1 MKSKWSVLVDG
12 ASRQSAPTRKGED
25 ESIKTGSSGAHC
37 AGQMRGFR
45 LGSANKPSG
54 GNAIAAAVAMLVGC
68 IIIGVAETCFA
79 ETAQFAPI
87 NPDFIEYQ
95 RNIQAEPMSARTDE
109 DEELLGYVPASISIT
124 AMAGAERA
132 KKAAP
137 RSFPA
142 TYDLRQSGRLTSV
155 KDQRI
160 SGPCWSFA
168 AMASLESCRLP
179 GAAYDFSEK
188 NMVNLHGWDWK
199 HTNGGN
205 GVIAMA
211 YLCRWDGPVNESDD
225 PYPAGTWQSS
235 QAGLPVQKHIQ
246 QVRMILGKSSPT
258 DNDDIKQALTDHGAV
273 FASYYHANNS
283 YSSGNNAYYYTG
295 TNRGNHAVAIVGWD
309 DNFDRTRFPVAAPS
323 NGAYIVKNS
332 WGTAW
337 GDAGYFYVSYYDS
350 TFAHEDMFVF
360 HNAEPAGNYSRCYQ
374 YDPLGWLNSFK
385 APWAAA
391 IYTASASEPLQ
402 AVGFYSATAASY
414 ELFIYTNVA
423 AGAPRSGTLA
433 SSMSGTLP
441 SAGFHTVPLATP
453 VAVVAGQRFSIV
465 LRLIN
470 GGDYPQAIEYRYS
483 GLTSAATAAP
493 GQTFYSTDGS
503 QFTDLTALES
513 TANFC
518 IKGYTGTATTPPGMP
533 VISSA
538 THPDE
543 NGWYSNGNPSF
554 TWTTP
559 SDVFGLAGY
568 SYVIDGSGT
577 TIPDTT
583 VDATGNSK
591 SYSSIPDG
599 TWYFHVRAKNN
610 AGIWGA
616 ADHYRAQIDMTSP
629 TFSSIAA
636 SPSLAKQGA
645 AVTITFTASETLAAN
660 PAVTVNNHAASY
672 SSKSGNSYTYSY
684 AVLSSDPDGAATV
697 AISGTDRAGNPGA
710 GTSTSA
716 LAVDKTAPT
725 CAIIRTDPSPTS
737 ASTVHFNVNFNE
749 TVAGFVQADVDL
761 TGTAPGKSITG
772 FGGGPQNFTVTV
784 SGINGNGT
792 AAIDVDA
799 GKCSDAAGNL
809 NTAGASVSY
818 TIVQTSPG
826 VIITP
831 SGGSTAVTEGGS
843 SDTYTVVLNTLP
855 TANVTVTANAGSQ
868 LSASPTT
875 LTFTPGQWNVA
886 QAVTVSAVNDA
897 LYEGPHSGTITHAA
911 ASSDGNY
918 NGISVGSV
926 SVAIN
931 DNDAAPTVSF
941 TSASQSKAEGGGTA
955 TVTAQLSAV
964 SGLAATVPFTVSGTA
979 ANGTDYTITASP
991 ISILAGSTTGSASIT
1006 ITDDGLDEDDET
1018 VVVTMG
1024 VPANATA
1031 GATTVH
1037 TLTIT
1042 DNDAAPTVSFTSA
1055 SQSKAEGGGTAT
1067 VTAQLSAVSGKAV
1080 SVPFTVSGSA
1090 TGSGTDYA
1098 ITASPINIPAGN
1110 ATGSATITVVDD
1122 ALTESNETVI
1132 VTMGTPANATKGTPS
1147 VHTLTITDND
1157 AQGLVVSPTSV
1168 SVPEGGTASFSVCLA
1183 KQPQS
1188 SVTVTSAWI
1197 SGDKDLSVSGG
1208 GTLTFNSG
1216 DWNQS
1221 KNVAL
1226 AAAVDEDDENGSA
1239 IIAVT
1244 SSGLTTVNVAAT
1256 EVDKDLAQF
1265 WGIYVDASRPDDSG
1279 DGYSWA
1285 TAKKTIQAGVDLATD
1300 GTTVFV
1306 TNGIYNIGG
1315 RITPGYSLSNRVVI
1329 IKNITVRSV
1338 NGPDT
1343 TIIEGSGTNAYGT
1356 TFAMRCVYMIR
1367 GVLDGFTLRGGATM
1381 TNGATFYD
1389 RYGGGVIM
1397 DGPYS
1402 KALVQNSIIDQCL
1415 ALGGGASTYST
1426 LYNCTIQ
1433 SNVATSSG
1441 GGAYGGALT
1450 KCNLLYNRASSGGGA
1465 FDAEMNNCA
1474 LINNEASGGGAV
1486 HAGTLNNCLL
1496 LGNRA
1501 TIVGG
1506 GSYFG
1511 TLRNC
1516 TFYGNISSNGG
1527 GAYKSTLN
1535 NCIVWGNK
1543 YSGGGTSDV
1552 SECTSFFTCA
1562 YELVAD
1568 GGCINK
1574 APLFVNELNG
1584 DFRILAAS
1592 PCVDTG
1598 DNSLVAPGISNDLD
1612 GNLRIADGNDD
1623 TVPTVDMGA
1632 YEYGAQKTLTVMFNA
1647 LGGTIPIPQI
1657 KEYLPGQ
1664 IYGELPETVRSGY
1677 MFGGWC
1683 YEQGGTGQQVLPS
1696 TTVSMFVDHVLY
1708 AKWTPQVIG
1717 RILYVDASRPDDSGD
1732 GISWL
1737 TAKKSIQGAVNDAFA
1752 GETVMVTNGVY
1763 SFGGAVES
1771 GSYLANRVMVKKD
1784 IIVKSVNGPEVTI
1797 IRGSGTNA
1805 FGTTSAMRCV
1815 SMSKGVLDGF
1825 TLQGGATKYSGAASG
1840 DDKGGGVYAGNTTP
1854 RIMNCIICT
1863 NVASLGGGVY
1873 RGSLL
1878 KCFLL
1883 DNKSVGPYPSSG
1895 GGSYD
1900 SILRECHLLNNSA
1913 AVFGGGAYGG
1923 YLYNCDISGNIA
1935 QHGGGSAFA
1944 TLNRCRI
1951 ASNVAMESGGGSR
1964 DGELKDCVL
1973 VNNTAPIGGGV
1984 YSGSLQDCIVSS
1996 NTANH
2001 GGGCNYGTL
2010 TRCVIAY
2017 NMATNSGGGARM
2029 SILNNCLITD
2039 NIAQNGGGHYDYA
2052 YDPSFPRSLNN
2063 CTIVNNMAK
2072 ISGGGCEGG
2081 MLNNCIVWSN
2091 QLTSGTPNNVTNT
2104 IYFYTCSPNIAIS
2117 NGCINSYPL
2126 FANPSSG
2133 DYRLKTGSPCIDT
2146 GDNTHVSDSFD
2157 KDGHVR
2163 IVDGDGNGTET
2174 VDMGTYEY
2182 GAMSAMFTVSFNAA
2196 GGTDAVPPT
2205 KVVSCGTS
2213 YGPLASSSRTGF
2225 TFAGWWTGSDG
2236 AGMEITHDTVATVT
2250 SRQILYAKW
2259 TPTIY
2264 TVNFDPQDGT
2274 MPSPGSKT
2282 VAFTYPYGPLALTT
2296 RSGYTFAGWW
2306 TGAGG
2311 TGAEVTSSTIM
2322 TTISNH
2328 MLYAKWDELTT
2339 TTTPVSVPLSWLDG
2353 QPILLGAAGGDY
2365 DIAAWTDL
2373 DRDGRFSWEEYIADT
2388 DPMDEASTFPPLET
2402 VLLPNSAVG
2411 LRIDP
2416 SSTGRLYEI
2425 LWCPDLTVQ
2434 PQSWLPY
2441 GVSRSGTGTGV
2452 VFNITNQVPTGIFRS
2467 RVRLP

>member
-188 NMVNLHGWDWK
+188 NMVNLHGWDWSY
-199 HTNGGN
+199 TDGGN

-235 QAGLPVQKHIQ
+235 QSGLPVQKHIQ

-273 FASYYHANNS
+273 FASYYHTSNS
-283 YSSGNNAYYYTG
+283 YSSVNYAYYYTG

-337 GDAGYFYVSYYDS
+337 GDAGYLYVSYYDS
-350 TFAHEDMFVF
+350 KFAHEDMFVF
-360 HNAEPAGNYSRCYQ
+360 HNAEPVGNYSRCYQ

-414 ELFIYTNVA
+414 ELYIYTNVA
-423 AGAPRSGTLA
+423 AGSPRSGALA

-441 SAGFHTVPLATP
+441 AAGFHTVPLATP
-453 VAVVAGQRFSIV
+453 AEVVAGQRFSIV

-559 SDVFGLAGY
+559 SDAFGIAGY

-583 VDATGNSK
+583 VDATDNSK

-616 ADHYRAQIDMTSP
+616 ADHYRAQIDKTAP
-629 TFSSIAA
+629 TFSGIAA
-636 SPSLAKQGA
+636 SPSLAKQGT

-672 SSKSGNSYTYSY
+672 GSKSGNSYTYSY
-684 AVLSSDPDGAATV
+684 TVLSSDPDGTATV
-697 AISGTDRAGNPGA
+697 AVSGTDRAGNPGA
-710 GTSTSA
+710 GSSSSA
-716 LAVDKTAPT
+716 LTVDKTPPGCT
-725 CAIIRTDPSPTS
+725 ITRDDPSPTS
-737 ASTVHFNVNFNE
+737 ASSIRFSVDFSESVT
-749 TVAGFVQADVDL
+749 GFVQADVDL
-761 TGTAPGKSITG
+761 SGSAPGKSITG
-772 FGGGPQNFTVTV
+772 FSGGPQNFTVTV
-784 SGINGNGT
+784 SGISGNGT

-799 GKCSDAAGNL
+799 GKCSDAAGNA
-809 NTAGASVSY
+809 NTAGAAVSY

-826 VIITP
+826 VTITP

-855 TANVTVTANAGSQ
+855 TADVTVTANAGSQ

-886 QAVTVSAVNDA
+886 QTVTVSAVNDT
-897 LYEGPHSGTITHAA
+897 LYEGPHSGAITHTA

-918 NGISVGSV
+918 NGISVGSL

-941 TSASQSKAEGGGTA
+941 TAASQSKAEGGGTA

-964 SGLAATVPFTVSGTA
+964 SGLAATVPFSVSGTA
-979 ANGTDYTITASP
+979 LNGTDYTIAATP
-991 ISILAGSTTGSASIT
+991 ISISAGSTTGSATIT
-1006 ITDDGLDEDDET
+1006 ITDDALDEDDET

-1024 VPANATA
+1024 PPVNATQ
-1031 GATTVH
+1031 GAKTVH

-1042 DNDAAPTVSFTSA
+1042 DNDVAPTVSFTAA

-1067 VTAQLSAVSGKAV
+1067 VTAQLTAVSGKAV
-1080 SVPFTVSGSA
+1080 NVPFTVSGSA
-1090 TGSGTDYA
+1090 TGGGTDYT

-1110 ATGSATITVVDD
+1110 AMGSTTITIVDD

-1132 VTMGTPANATKGTPS
+1132 VTMGTPTNATKGTPFD
-1147 VHTLTITDND
+1147 HTLNITDND
-1157 AQGLVVSPTSV
+1157 VQGLVVSPTSV
-1168 SVPEGGTASFSVCLA
+1168 SVPEGGTASFMVCLA

-1197 SGDKDLSVSGG
+1197 SGDTDLSVSGG

-1221 KNVAL
+1221 KNVTL

-1244 SSGLTTVNVAAT
+1244 SSGLTTVNVVAT
-1256 EVDKDLAQF
+1256 EVDKDLVQL
-1265 WGIYVDASRPDDSG
+1265 WGIYVDASRPDDNG

-1285 TAKKTIQAGVDLATD
+1285 TAKKTIQAAVDLASD
-1300 GTTVFV
+1300 GMTVLV
-1306 TNGIYNIGG
+1306 TNGIYNAGG
-1315 RITPGYSLSNRVVI
+1315 RVTPGYSLSNRVVI
-1329 IKNITVRSV
+1329 TKAITVRSV
-1338 NGPDT
+1338 NGPST
-1343 TIIEGSGTNAYGT
+1343 TVIEGSGTNAYGT
-1356 TFAMRCVYMIR
+1356 TAAMRCVYMAK
-1367 GVLDGFTLRGGATM
+1367 GLLEGFMLTGGATAAENSQDGNI
-1381 TNGATFYD
+1381 NGCGGGVFAESELSIVRNCCLVENMAYHGGGSYGGTREFCTI
-1389 RYGGGVIM
+1389 RENSAVQNGGGTAGGIALRCEITSNTAVYGGG
-1397 DGPYS
+1397 S
-1402 KALVQNSIIDQCL
+1402 KGGTLTDCTISLNYAVSGGGGSRDATLTNCL
-1415 ALGGGASTYST
+1415 ITLNQSYLGGGQGAGKLNGCV
-1426 LYNCTIQ
+1426 LYGNYAYVGGGSHYGTCINCTFVG
-1433 SNVATSSG
+1433 NVADTSG
-1441 GGAYGGALT
+1441 GGAYCAET
-1450 KCNLLYNRASSGGGA
+1450 HPLYNCILWDNRLTSGETNDCNDAVGA
-1465 FDAEMNNCA
+1465 FSSCA
-1474 LINNEASGGGAV
+1474 YGLPPMQ
-1486 HAGTLNNCLL
+1486 
-1496 LGNRA
+1496 
-1501 TIVGG
+1501 
-1506 GSYFG
+1506 
-1511 TLRNC
+1511 
-1516 TFYGNISSNGG
+1516 GNISAEPIFIDAANR
-1527 GAYKSTLN
+1527 
-1535 NCIVWGNK
+1535 
-1543 YSGGGTSDV
+1543 
-1552 SECTSFFTCA
+1552 
-1562 YELVAD
+1562 
-1568 GGCINK
+1568 
-1574 APLFVNELNG
+1574 
-1584 DFRILAAS
+1584 DFRLHAES
-1592 PCVDTG
+1592 PCID
-1598 DNSLVAPGISNDLD
+1598 AGISALAPSGTDMD
-1612 GNLRIADGNDD
+1612 RNLRIVDGNADGRA
-1623 TVPTVDMGA
+1623 TVDMGS
-1632 YEYGAQKTLTVMFNA
+1632 YEYGSWESGQSNDTLTVMFDA
-1647 LGGTIPIPQI
+1647 LGGTSPEPLTVNVPFGST
-1657 KEYLPGQ
+1657 YGVLPTSTR
-1664 IYGELPETVRSGY
+1664 IGY
-1677 MFGGWC
+1677 SFIGWWTD
-1683 YEQGGTGQQVLPS
+1683 QGGAGLQVS
-1696 TTVSMFVDHVLY
+1696 STTTVSRAYNHVLY
-1708 AKWTPQVIG
+1708 AKWVPHSPG
-1717 RILYVDASRPDDSGD
+1717 RTLYVDASRPDDGGD
-1732 GISWL
+1732 GLSWA
-1737 TAKKSIQGAVNDAFA
+1737 TAKRTIQAAVNDATD
-1752 GETVMVTNGVY
+1752 GETIMVTNGVY
-1763 SFGGAVES
+1763 NSGGAELS
-1771 GSYLANRVMVKKD
+1771 EHLLLNR
-1784 IIVKSVNGPEVTI
+1784 IVVSKSVSVHSVNGPSVTI
-1797 IRGSGTNA
+1797 IEGSGTNT
-1805 FGTTSAMRCV
+1805 FGTDAAVRCAY
-1815 SMSKGVLDGF
+1815 MSKGLLDGF
-1825 TLQGGATKYSGAASG
+1825 TLRHGATLPVRKPSGQGGGLFADGVGVELRNCILLENTAMYVGGA
-1840 DDKGGGVYAGNTTP
+1840 KGG
-1854 RIMNCIICT
+1854 
-1863 NVASLGGGVY
+1863 
-1873 RGSLL
+1873 
-1878 KCFLL
+1878 
-1883 DNKSVGPYPSSG
+1883 
-1895 GGSYD
+1895 
-1900 SILRECHLLNNSA
+1900 LLNN
-1913 AVFGGGAYGG
+1913 
-1923 YLYNCDISGNIA
+1923 CTISGNIA
-1935 QHGGGSAFA
+1935 
-1944 TLNRCRI
+1944 
-1951 ASNVAMESGGGSR
+1951 
-1964 DGELKDCVL
+1964 
-1973 VNNTAPIGGGV
+1973 
-1984 YSGSLQDCIVSS
+1984 
-1996 NTANH
+1996 
-2001 GGGCNYGTL
+2001 
-2010 TRCVIAY
+2010 
-2017 NMATNSGGGARM
+2017 
-2029 SILNNCLITD
+2029 
-2039 NIAQNGGGHYDYA
+2039 HYDYGGA
-2052 YDPSFPRSLNN
+2052 YYSVMNNCVLSANTSARMAGGAYHSQCVN
-2063 CTIVNNMAK
+2063 CTIVSNNAPSGSGVRVCWLTNCI
-2072 ISGGGCEGG
+2072 ISGNTGGAAVGAGSQLFNCLVSDNATLGVYNSGLVNCTVVGNNGG
-2081 MLNNCIVWSN
+2081 VDNSGLNNCIVWSN
-2091 QLTSGTPNNVTNT
+2091 KNYNIIEPFECFNT
-2104 IYFYTCSPNIAIS
+2104 CAPDISTS
-2117 NGCINSYPL
+2117 NGCINYNPM
-2126 FANPSSG
+2126 FVDAANG
-2133 DYRLKTGSPCIDT
+2133 NYRLQEGSSCIDT
-2146 GDNTHVSDSFD
+2146 GDNSTTASSPDLD
-2157 KDGHVR
+2157 WNVR
-2163 IVDGDGNGTET
+2163 IADGNSDGIAT
-2174 VDMGTYEY
+2174 VDMGAFEY
-2182 GAMSAMFTVSFNAA
+2182 GAMSATSTVSFNAA
-2196 GGTDAVPPT
+2196 GGTAAVPPT

-2213 YGPLASSSRTGF
+2213 YGPLASSSRTGYI
-2225 TFAGWWTGSDG
+2225 FAGWWTGSDG
-2236 AGMEITHDTVATVT
+2236 AGMEITYDTVATVT
-2250 SRQILYAKW
+2250 SSQILYAKW
-2259 TPTIY
+2259 TPSIY
-2264 TVNFDPQDGT
+2264 TVNFDPQGGT
-2274 MPSPGSKT
+2274 VPSPGAKT
-2282 VAFTYPYGPLALTT
+2282 VTFTYPYGPLAMST
-2296 RSGYTFAGWW
+2296 RLGYTFAGWW

-2322 TTISNH
+2322 TTISTH
-2328 MLYAKWDELTT
+2328 TLYAKWDELTT
-2339 TTTPVSVPLSWLDG
+2339 TTTPISVPLSWLDG
-2353 QPILLGAAGGDY
+2353 QPTLLGAAGGDY

-2373 DRDGRFSWEEYIADT
+2373 DRDGRFAWEEYVADT
-2388 DPMDEASTFPPLET
+2388 DPEDGDSAFPPLET
-2402 VLLPNSAVG
+2402 VLLPDHALG
-2411 LRIDP
+2411 LQMDP
-2416 SSTGRLYEI
+2416 TSTGRLYEI
-2425 LWCPDLTVQ
+2425 LWCPDISAQ

-2441 GVSRSGTGTGV
+2441 GASRSGTGTGLI
-2452 VFNITNQVPTGIFRS
+2452 FNVTNQAPTGIFRS